1 MKFYVPEQ
9 RMRRN
14 SSTVLS
20 ECRKQLQIFF
30 QGHIIQPDPA
40 KSDFCK
46 IGHNLHGTNV

>member
-9 RMRRN
+9 SMRRN

-30 QGHIIQPDPA
+30 QGQIIQPDVDREMGSA
-40 KSDFCK
+40 NFLN
-46 IGHNLHGTNV
+46 I